1 MRRFLELSREGL
13 LEVELKDLKR
23 HLEVINR
30 TGKIIFGFRQ
40 SRSSILN
47 RKSKLVILAKNCP
60 VNLEREIK
68 IACRISSTPY
78 LKVDASGR
86 ELGFMVGRR
95 FSSSVISIIDF
106 GSSTLLEELTQT
118 QEGV

>member
-1 MRRFLELSREGL
+1 MLKEGS
-13 LEVELKDLKR
+13 LEVESKDLKR

-40 SRSSILN
+40 SKISILN
-47 RKSKLVILAKNCP
+47 KKSKLVIFAKNCP
-60 VNLEREIK
+60 PSLERELK
-68 IACRISSTPY
+68 IACNISGTPY
-78 LKVDASGR
+78 LKVDVTSR
-86 ELGFMVGRR
+86 ELGFMAGKP

-118 QEGV
+118 QEQV